1 MQQQP
6 QGQAWGGN
14 LGPSQR
20 HTEQGA
26 GGRRARLGWRE
37 QEVRLLPQN
46 QPPLQ
51 LPSPPEHRGS
61 QSQRQEGGLVCHLVR
76 GQRPLGGSCKDTGH
90 AAATPLRGGGHHPLW
105 DPDGISTP
113 WGTQAA
119 RFSLPLAL
127 HVPSTAAQ
135 LCKEPRALGAEHPQL
150 ALCLPQASVCRHPS
164 GHVDVI
170 PVRAEDPRVSW
181 LPLPGA
187 LQKHHPRLRS
197 HMGCSKPVSAKVVL

>member
-1 MQQQP
+1 MDSSVT
-6 QGQAWGGN
+6 W
-14 LGPSQR
+14 S
-20 HTEQGA
+20 
-26 GGRRARLGWRE
+26 
-37 QEVRLLPQN
+37 EVRG
-46 QPPLQ
+46 
-51 LPSPPEHRGS
+51 HW
-61 QSQRQEGGLVCHLVR
+61 EGVVKI
-76 GQRPLGGSCKDTGH
+76 Q
-90 AAATPLRGGGHHPLW
+90 ATPQPRRCGGGGHHPLW